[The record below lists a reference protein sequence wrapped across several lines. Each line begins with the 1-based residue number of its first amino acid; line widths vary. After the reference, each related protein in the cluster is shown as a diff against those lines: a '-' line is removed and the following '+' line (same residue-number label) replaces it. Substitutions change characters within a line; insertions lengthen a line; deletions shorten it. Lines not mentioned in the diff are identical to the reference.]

1 MQIIGCILSLT
12 AAAAQS
18 PITAEET
25 APVIS
30 YDQAADYIDR
40 ICYVHGRV
48 VNTRNIG
55 SRCFLNFHADFKNH
69 FTVVINQ
76 RDFDKFPE
84 PPEVKYLNQNVKV
97 FGRVVEF
104 NGKPEI
110 VVSDPNRI
118 TILTEPYRGPT
129 SLPASVKPA
138 KRQFTGAVR
147 IATYNLLNLF
157 DGEDDPYHD
166 DEGTPTKPRDAIEK
180 VAATIRKIDADV
192 LAVQEVENRF
202 YLERVVQALLPDMGY
217 REVVLF
223 EGNDRRGIDVAI
235 LSRFPVGPVT
245 SYRHLRF
252 SDGNGVEM
260 SFRRDLLQ
268 ARIEPPGA
276 EAFEMFVVHLKS
288 KGGGADASLPIRM
301 GEAGQL
307 RKVLDSVLARDAR
320 ARFVVCGDFND
331 TLDSEP
337 MRTIL
342 GTGPAALRHLAD
354 ELPEAERVSFNKAPY
369 RSMIDFILAS
379 PGMARCYRKGSA
391 RILPGTVE
399 DSGSDHNPVMA
410 TFDLR

>member
-1 MQIIGCILSLT
+1 MQIIGCMLT
-12 AAAAQS
+12 LAVIAAQS
-18 PITAEET
+18 PITEDEM

-30 YDQAADYIDR
+30 YDQAGDYIDR
-40 ICYVHGRV
+40 ICYVCGPV
-48 VNTRNIG
+48 VNTRNIQ

-69 FTVVINQ
+69 FSVVINQ

-84 PPEVKYLNQNVKV
+84 PPEVKYLNQHIKV

-104 NGKPEI
+104 KQRPEI
-110 VVSDPNRI
+110 VVSDPDQI

-129 SLPASVKPA
+129 TRPATAKPA
-138 KRQFTGAVR
+138 KREFTGAVR

-166 DEGTPTKPRDAIEK
+166 DEGTRTKPRDAIEK

-202 YLERVVQALLPDMGY
+202 YLDRVVRALLPDMGY

-252 SDGNGVEM
+252 PDGNGVEM
-260 SFRRDLLQ
+260 SFRRDLLR
-268 ARIEPPGA
+268 ARIEPPGG
-276 EAFEMFVVHLKS
+276 EPFEVFVVHLKS
-288 KGGGADASLPIRM
+288 KGGGVEASLPIRM

-307 RKVLDSVLARDAR
+307 RKVLDSVLARDAG

-331 TLDSEP
+331 TIDSEP

-342 GTGPAALRHLAD
+342 GTGPAALRHLID
-354 ELPEAERVSFNKAPY
+354 DLPEAERISFNKAPY

-379 PGMARCYRKGSA
+379 PAMARCYRKGSA
-391 RILPGTVE
+391 HILPGTVE